1 MKNKYFCNLK
11 KNDDLYIFINDGN
24 TIKLYRTKVIC
35 NIHGLLNWMV
45 CFYNPLQQKRAIS
58 FVDDGI
64 AEVAKL
70 DRQTER
76 IGMLISNLDKVLDVM
91 NGLIKN
97 LDQIGLISSLLLNNY
112 YEAETPD

>member
-1 MKNKYFCNLK
+1 MFINLK
-11 KNDDLYIFINDGN
+11 KNDDLYIFIKDGN
-24 TIKLYRTKVIC
+24 TIKLYKSKVIF
-35 NIHGLLNWMV
+35 NIHYASLKSMI
-45 CFYNPLQQKRAIS
+45 CFYNPSQQKRYTP
-58 FVDDGI
+58 FVDGI

-70 DRQTER
+70 GRQTER

-112 YEAETPD
+112 YETEAPD

>member
-1 MKNKYFCNLK
+1 MGNKYFSNLK

-45 CFYNPLQQKRAIS
+45 CFYNPLQQKRDIS
-58 FVDDGI
+58 FVDGI
-64 AEVAKL
+64 AKVAKL
-70 DRQTER
+70 GGQAESVEF
-76 IGMLISNLDKVLDVM
+76 LISNLDKVLRIM

-97 LDQIGLISSLLLNNY
+97 LDQIGLISSLLINKY
-112 YEAETPD
+112 YETELSN

>member
-1 MKNKYFCNLK
+1 MGNKYFSNLK

-24 TIKLYRTKVIC
+24 TIKLYRTKVTC

-45 CFYNPLQQKRAIS
+45 CFYNPLQQKRAFS
-58 FVDDGI
+58 FVDGI

-70 DRQTER
+70 GGQTESVEF
-76 IGMLISNLDKVLDVM
+76 LISNLDKVLRVM

-97 LDQIGLISSLLLNNY
+97 LDQIGLISSLLINKY
-112 YEAETPD
+112 YETELSN